1 MCVLQTILIMHAMR
15 RYPSTLSDLTNMPGR
30 GTFTFLIIA
39 NLAAWIQQTMQVKEL
54 AHGHMNNSAA
64 WLLLLNISLPLLLFY
79 RFHSSVCFAD
89 VWHVAYR
96 PLYDDV
102 TACSGAR
109 QQPAAAARW
118 PVATP
123 TLARR
128 HQALGMVDYGA
139 GGNLNVPRIV
149 VTAPPTVAPCRR
161 FKAACTSE
169 IVVEPP
175 RSRSNTA
182 DSIESTDVILSQGYP
197 LAPTC
202 GDSIVS

>member
-102 TACSGAR
+102 TA
-109 QQPAAAARW
+109 
-118 PVATP
+118 
-123 TLARR
+123 
-128 HQALGMVDYGA
+128 
-139 GGNLNVPRIV
+139 
-149 VTAPPTVAPCRR
+149 
-161 FKAACTSE
+161 
-169 IVVEPP
+169 
-175 RSRSNTA
+175 
-182 DSIESTDVILSQGYP
+182 
-197 LAPTC
+197 
-202 GDSIVS
+202 